1 MQPDEFV
8 RSRQHEW
15 EKLNQFLHRAEREI
29 RRLTPEE
36 IDQLGRLYRA
46 TTSDLALAQRDFPTH
61 RVTLFLNQLVGRAH
75 ATIYQEKPLAW
86 RQLKAF
92 VLTGYPRLFRE
103 SWRFIFAAACLFFIP
118 GLLAAIATYIEPNTA
133 YSLLPEGAQDLITR
147 LENQDL
153 WFEMSVEERPYM
165 SSFIM
170 TNNIGVAFRAFAGGV
185 LLGLFT
191 LYILIFNGLLLGS
204 VTGLAFHYGV
214 GMDVWNFVIGH
225 GVIELSI
232 ICFAGGA
239 GLMLGWAI
247 LRPGLYSRRDALV
260 AAARQAVLLLLGSV
274 PFLVVAGLIEGFIS
288 PAETLPWPLKW
299 VVGFGSGAVMY
310 GYLLLA
316 GRGVEENARNSEEF

>member
-8 RSRQHEW
+8 RTRQREW
-15 EKLNQFLHRAEREI
+15 EQLSHFLQRAEREI

-61 RVTLFLNQLVGRAH
+61 RVTVYLNQLVGRAH

-86 RQLKAF
+86 RQLKTFALAGF
-92 VLTGYPRLFRE
+92 PQLFRE
-103 SWRFIFAAACLFFIP
+103 SLLFIFAAALLFFVP
-118 GLLAAIATYIEPNTA
+118 GILSAVATFLEPTTA

-147 LENQDL
+147 LENREL
-153 WFEMSVEERPYM
+153 WFDMSVEERPYM

-185 LLGLFT
+185 LMGLFT
-191 LYILIFNGLLLGS
+191 LYILVFNGLLLGS

-260 AAARQAVLLLLGSV
+260 AAARRAVLLLLGSV

-288 PAETLPWPLKW
+288 PAETIPWPLKW
-299 VVGFGSGAVMY
+299 VVGIGSGAVMY
-310 GYLLLA
+310 GYLFLA
-316 GRGVEENARNSEEF
+316 GRGRDSEEL